1 MSTYEP
7 QACAI
12 VYSVTD
18 RFRYLICNLKEY
30 AWDLGQEYPWLTSR
44 RVVTVADAL

>member
-18 RFRYLICNLKEY
+18 RFRYLIFNCN
-30 AWDLGQEYPWLTSR
+30 AWDLSR
-44 RVVTVADAL
+44 ISVADVS